1 MGEDESLMALKAVIE
16 LMEGDEFLT
25 LREAAELLRVQ
36 ADTVS
41 GLTKR
46 ERVKSYSLGG
56 QLFFRRTDIEQLME
70 RRRTEKELRR

>member
-1 MGEDESLMALKAVIE
+1 VGEDESLMALKAVIE

-70 RRRTEKELRR
+70 RRRAGKE